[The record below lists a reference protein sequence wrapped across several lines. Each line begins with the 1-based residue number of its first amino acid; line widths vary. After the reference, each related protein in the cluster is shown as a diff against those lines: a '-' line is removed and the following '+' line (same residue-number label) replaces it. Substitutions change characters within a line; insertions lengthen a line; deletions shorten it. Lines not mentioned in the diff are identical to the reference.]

1 MNTRTTTIKKKY
13 SVYKTI
19 ERSAVMVSG
28 CEGATLLENGTVL
41 ISVHDIIVAIKGY
54 GVGLTEM

>member
-1 MNTRTTTIKKKY
+1 
-13 SVYKTI
+13 
-19 ERSAVMVSG
+19 MVSG